1 MKTLTHS
8 LLLLL
13 LWAPRILTIL
23 FAIFI
28 SFFAFDVFGQGTGFL
43 KTLLALMMH
52 LIPTFLLGI
61 ILIFSWKRPWIGG
74 ISFILL
80 GIAYI
85 IWSSNAGRGASFV
98 YIILFIVG
106 ILFLA
111 SWLLRKPIK
120 KAQDAYLDES
130 G

>member
-1 MKTLTHS
+1 MKTLTYS
-8 LLLLL
+8 ILLFL

-28 SFFAFDVFGQGTGFL
+28 SFFAFDVFGQGTGFW

-52 LIPTFLLGI
+52 LIPTFLLVI

-85 IWSSNAGRGASFV
+85 IWSSHAGRGASFV
-98 YIILFIVG
+98 YIILFIVS

-120 KAQDAYLDES
+120 EAQAAYRDES
-130 G
+130 R

>member
-1 MKTLTHS
+1 MKTLTYS
-8 LLLLL
+8 LLLFF

-28 SFFAFDVFGQGTGFL
+28 SFFAFDVFGQGTGFC

-52 LIPTFLLGI
+52 LIPTFLLVI

-74 ISFILL
+74 ICFILL

-85 IWSSNAGRGASFV
+85 IWSSQSGRGASFI
-98 YIILFIVG
+98 YIVLFVVG

-111 SWLLRKPIK
+111 SWFLRKAIK
-120 KAQDAYLDES
+120 EAQAAYLGEDT
-130 G
+130 